1 MHRNTAYLNFEIN
14 IFARNEDLL
23 LQALWLSRGPLVT
36 WVNWMVYD
44 NSTPLLCSC
53 CGCEICDA
61 IKLIMKIFIEQFLL
75 QSLKLILF
83 LPVAFQS
90 LSRRSWSPS
99 AFRWQSRGSG
109 LSWEQCQILCF
120 SLAAIDQQDHQGS
133 FLNRQRAI
141 FNSLTCSWRFLWQHL
156 YFSECRVPKIFQKQ
170 LEQMKSGAAGWM
182 LLLCILLN
190 LPHTTV
196 QKCDFW
202 SKCLM
207 NYHQKQLL

>member
-1 MHRNTAYLNFEIN
+1 
-14 IFARNEDLL
+14 
-23 LQALWLSRGPLVT
+23 
-36 WVNWMVYD
+36 MVYD

-133 FLNRQRAI
+133 FLNRQRTI
-141 FNSLTCSWRFLWQHL
+141 FNSLTCSLRFLWKHL
-156 YFSECRVPKIFQKQ
+156 YFSECPKNISEAIRANEIRSCWLNAASVHPFEPPTHNCTEMWLFFQTIGQ
-170 LEQMKSGAAGWM
+170 NVWWIITVCL
-182 LLLCILLN
+182 IIN
-190 LPHTTV
+190 L
-196 QKCDFW
+196 
-202 SKCLM
+202 
-207 NYHQKQLL
+207 